1 MVSGCPQGHDS
12 VVSEAEHRN
21 NYHVI
26 TYAQDAEMIQWK
38 LWISEQGLE
47 KDVLAGVMGKV

>member
-21 NYHVI
+21 NYHAI

-38 LWISEQGLE
+38 LWVSEQGLE
-47 KDVLAGVMGKV
+47 KDVLAGATGKV